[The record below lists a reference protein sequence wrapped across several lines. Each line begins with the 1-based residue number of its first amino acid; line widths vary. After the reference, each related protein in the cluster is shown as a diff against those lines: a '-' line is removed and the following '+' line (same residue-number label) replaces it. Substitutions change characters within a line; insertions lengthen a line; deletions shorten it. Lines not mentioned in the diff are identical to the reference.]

1 MAALILRKRIPLILL
16 VAVLVGGSV
25 ISIRQAA
32 LANDLVISS
41 FNQQVEI
48 VAQIRNDPLIR
59 SGKVFGSTKMP
70 DRQSFLISVQR
81 FNGAVINL
89 PMRMQAPVNQS
100 LQLDQRF
107 RASVKVVKSKEAK
120 VSALVIASADLEILN
135 QPKRLFT
142 VTDKIRRS
150 FRSLVPKND
159 LGSLIPGLILGDTS
173 LQSEEFTNAMRRVGF
188 SHLTAVSG
196 ANFALVAGF
205 VLWLMQFLVRKIKT
219 RLVITALILILFI
232 FLVRPTPSVLRA
244 AVMTAVLLSARY
256 RGGNSLGLPALG
268 AAIGCLVLIDPFQA
282 IDPGFALSALATGGI
297 LILSPRLTSWLSPR
311 VKWSWLAEA
320 IAIPI
325 SATIFCTPVIVALS
339 GQLSLITVPA
349 NILASPVIGPITVIG
364 FIAAIFA
371 AVLPKLSAILLLF
384 TYPMAGWIVWLCKI
398 GADFAVLKFSST
410 LFFIAL
416 LCVISIIFF
425 KRKWRLL
432 LLVAVLIISQLTYA
446 KMYWPGSN
454 WQVTNCDV
462 GQGDAL
468 VINLQNSKAI
478 VIDVGPAPGL
488 IDVCLKRLKI
498 KEISLLV
505 LTHFHADH
513 VGGLA
518 GAIKGRDVKQV
529 WITNNLAPAFSY
541 ESTMKLLSNKRVS
554 QVFSGQQF
562 RIAAAHISVL
572 WPERYIGN
580 FKSLPGD
587 GSAINNSSIALLI
600 KIKELKVFVAGDLE
614 PPVQEI
620 ITLNPLLQKVD
631 IYKVCH
637 HGSAYQYLPLL
648 DKIDP
653 AIAVISVGAQ
663 NSYGHPAPDLIGEFE
678 RRGVKLLRTDRSGG
692 IAIAAP
698 NKIHLS
704 GKDWWQIRWG

>member
-1 MAALILRKRIPLILL
+1 MRRKIPLILL
-16 VAVLVGGSV
+16 VAFLVGGCI

-48 VAQIRNDPLIR
+48 IAEIRSDPLIR
-59 SGKVFGSTKMP
+59 SGKVFGSAKMP
-70 DRQSFLISVQR
+70 DRQSFLISVQN

-100 LQLDQRF
+100 LLLNQRF
-107 RASVKVVKSKEAK
+107 KASVKVVKSKEVK
-120 VSALVIASADLEILN
+120 VAALVIATKDLEILN
-135 QPKRLFT
+135 QPKRLFL
-142 VTDKIRRS
+142 VTDQIRSS

-173 LQSEEFTNAMRRVGF
+173 LQTQKFTNAMRRVGF

-205 VLWLMQFLVRKIKT
+205 VLWLMQFLIPKIKT

-256 RGGNSLGLPALG
+256 RGDNALGLPALG
-268 AAIGCLVLIDPFQA
+268 AAIGGLVLIDPFQA
-282 IDPGFALSALATGGI
+282 IDPGFALSVLATAGI
-297 LILSPRLTSWLSPR
+297 LILSPQITSWLSPR
-311 VKWSWLAEA
+311 IKWSWMAEA

-349 NILASPVIGPITVIG
+349 NILASPVIGPITVLG

-371 AVLPKLSAILLLF
+371 ALLPKISALLLLF
-384 TYPMAGWIVWLCKI
+384 TYPMAGWIVWLCDI
-398 GADFAVLKFSST
+398 GASFAVLKFSST
-410 LFFIAL
+410 LFFMAL
-416 LCVISIIFF
+416 ICIISIIFF

-432 LLVAVLIISQLTYA
+432 LLVAVLLISQLTYA
-446 KMYWPGSN
+446 KVYWPGSD
-454 WQVTNCDV
+454 WKVTNCDV
-462 GQGDAL
+462 GQGDGL
-468 VINLQNSKAI
+468 VINLENNRAI
-478 VIDVGPAPGL
+478 VVDVGPDASL
-488 IDVCLKRLKI
+488 IDACLRRLKI

-518 GAIKGRDVKQV
+518 GAIKGRAVKQV
-529 WITNNLAPAFSY
+529 WISNNLQPEFSY
-541 ESTMKLLSNKRVS
+541 QNAIRTLSKIKIS
-554 QVFSGQQF
+554 QVLSGQQF
-562 RIAAAHISVL
+562 KIAGAQISVL
-572 WPERYIGN
+572 WPERYQGN

-587 GSAINNSSIALLI
+587 GSAINNSSIALVI
-600 KIKELKVFVAGDLE
+600 KLKDLKVFVAGDLE

-620 ITLNPLLQKVD
+620 ITSNPLLEKVD

-648 DKIDP
+648 DKINP
-653 AIAVISVGAQ
+653 AVAVISVGKE
-663 NSYGHPAPDLIGEFE
+663 NTYGHPAPDLISEFE

-692 IAIAAP
+692 IAISAP
-698 NKIHLS
+698 NKIRVT

>member
-1 MAALILRKRIPLILL
+1 
-16 VAVLVGGSV
+16 
-25 ISIRQAA
+25 
-32 LANDLVISS
+32 
-41 FNQQVEI
+41 
-48 VAQIRNDPLIR
+48 
-59 SGKVFGSTKMP
+59 
-70 DRQSFLISVQR
+70 
-81 FNGAVINL
+81 
-89 PMRMQAPVNQS
+89 
-100 LQLDQRF
+100 
-107 RASVKVVKSKEAK
+107 
-120 VSALVIASADLEILN
+120 
-135 QPKRLFT
+135 
-142 VTDKIRRS
+142 
-150 FRSLVPKND
+150 
-159 LGSLIPGLILGDTS
+159 
-173 LQSEEFTNAMRRVGF
+173 
-188 SHLTAVSG
+188 
-196 ANFALVAGF
+196 
-205 VLWLMQFLVRKIKT
+205 
-219 RLVITALILILFI
+219 
-232 FLVRPTPSVLRA
+232 
-244 AVMTAVLLSARY
+244 LS
-256 RGGNSLGLPALG
+256 
-268 AAIGCLVLIDPFQA
+268 
-282 IDPGFALSALATGGI
+282 
-297 LILSPRLTSWLSPR
+297 SWLSPR

-371 AVLPKLSAILLLF
+371 AVLPKLSALLLLF

-398 GADFAVLKFSST
+398 GADFVVLKFSST

-432 LLVAVLIISQLTYA
+432 LLVAVLFISQLTYA
-446 KMYWPGSN
+446 KMNWPGSN

-478 VIDVGPAPGL
+478 VIDVGPEPGL
-488 IDVCLKRLKI
+488 IDSCLKRLKI

-541 ESTMKLLSNKRVS
+541 ESTMKLLSNEIVS
-554 QVFSGQQF
+554 QIISGQQF
-562 RIAAAHISVL
+562 RIAAAQISVL

-620 ITLNPLLQKVD
+620 IALNPMLQKVD